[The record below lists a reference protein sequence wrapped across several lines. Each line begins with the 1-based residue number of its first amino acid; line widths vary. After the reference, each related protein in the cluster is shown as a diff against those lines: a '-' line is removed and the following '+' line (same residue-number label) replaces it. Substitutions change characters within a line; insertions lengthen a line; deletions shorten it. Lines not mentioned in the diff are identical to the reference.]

1 MPLLIVLIG
10 VSFIEIALFIWIGG
24 LIGIGWTL
32 LAIVAS
38 AVVGVALIRHQGM
51 NVLAEAQA
59 AAQRNEPPLK
69 PVFDGFCLLVAGL
82 FLLTPGFFTDVLGF
96 LLLIPPLRLA
106 LGRRVW
112 DWAVRTGRLQSVS
125 RRYGG
130 GGPNGGGPSGGGPTL
145 DGEAEE
151 VDPNDPALPPIDESR
166 WGNSEKPS
174 GS

>member
-38 AVVGVALIRHQGM
+38 AVIGVALIRHQGM
-51 NVLAEAQA
+51 QVLAEAQA

-82 FLLTPGFFTDVLGF
+82 FLLTPGFFTDLLGF
-96 LLLIPPLRLA
+96 LLLVPPLRHA
-106 LGRRVW
+106 MGKRVW
-112 DWAVRTGRLQSVS
+112 DWAVRTGRLQTVS

-130 GGPNGGGPSGGGPTL
+130 AGPTVE
-145 DGEAEE
+145 GEAEE
-151 VDPNDPALPPIDESR
+151 IDPEDPALPPLEQSR
-166 WGNSEKPS
+166 WGDSGKPS